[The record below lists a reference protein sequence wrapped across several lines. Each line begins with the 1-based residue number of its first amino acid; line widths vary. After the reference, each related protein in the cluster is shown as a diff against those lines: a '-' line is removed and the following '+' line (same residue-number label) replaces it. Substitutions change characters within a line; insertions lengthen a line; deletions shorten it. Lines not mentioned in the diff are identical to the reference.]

1 MKKFLAVLTIISTL
15 IGLMALSAFAAVP
28 TKNGVYEV
36 PVQLKHAEKDTESM
50 GNSYILHTALLEIKN
65 GIKYITIVSDST
77 VMNLEFSYYTDGSV
91 SGSTQSAEKVENVKI
106 GGKTYSVGY
115 RFPVKGT
122 GQLVG
127 VKFKASIMPISP
139 SARVYIDYDNSVL
152 ISSSEEA
159 STLTP
164 TKNPSS
170 ASSETKPS
178 TTQNSGQNLT
188 TSSEKNK
195 GVTEKSSDTIETETV
210 PTSEEPV
217 LNENVSQ
224 VILKESEAEETTL
237 STQLQEENNS
247 NSGLIT
253 GIIIAVVIIAG
264 AAAAIVIKAHIK
276 K

>member
-1 MKKFLAVLTIISTL
+1 MKKIIAVLTIISAL

-65 GIKYITIVSDST
+65 GTKYITIVSDST

-247 NSGLIT
+247 NGGLIT

-264 AAAAIVIKAHIK
+264 AAAAIVIKTHIK

>member
-1 MKKFLAVLTIISTL
+1 MKKIIAVLTIISAL

-65 GIKYITIVSDST
+65 GTKYITIVSDST

-122 GQLVG
+122 EQLVG

-188 TSSEKNK
+188 TSSEK
-195 GVTEKSSDTIETETV
+195 SSDTIETETV

-224 VILKESEAEETTL
+224 VILEESEAEETTL

-253 GIIIAVVIIAG
+253 GIIIAVVIITG
-264 AAAAIVIKAHIK
+264 AAAAIVIKTHIK

>member
-1 MKKFLAVLTIISTL
+1 MKKIIAVLTIISAL

-65 GIKYITIVSDST
+65 GTKYITIVSDST

-122 GQLVG
+122 EQLVG

-188 TSSEKNK
+188 TTSEKNK
-195 GVTEKSSDTIETETV
+195 GVTEKNSDTIETETV
-210 PTSEEPV
+210 LTSEESV

-224 VILKESEAEETTL
+224 VILEESEAEETTL
-237 STQLQEENNS
+237 STQTQEENNS
-247 NSGLIT
+247 NGGLIA

-264 AAAAIVIKAHIK
+264 AAAAIVIKTHFK

>member
-1 MKKFLAVLTIISTL
+1 MKKFLAVLTIISAL

-65 GIKYITIVSDST
+65 GTKYITIVSDST

-224 VILKESEAEETTL
+224 VILEESEAEETTL
-237 STQLQEENNS
+237 STQTQEENNS
-247 NSGLIT
+247 NGGLIA

-264 AAAAIVIKAHIK
+264 AAATIVIKTHFK

>member
-1 MKKFLAVLTIISTL
+1 MKKIIAVLTIISAL

-65 GIKYITIVSDST
+65 GTKYITIVSDST

-178 TTQNSGQNLT
+178 TTQSSGQNLT

-247 NSGLIT
+247 NGGLIT

-264 AAAAIVIKAHIK
+264 AAAAIVIKTHIK

>member
-1 MKKFLAVLTIISTL
+1 MKKIIAVLTIISAL

-65 GIKYITIVSDST
+65 GTKYITIVSDST

-115 RFPVKGT
+115 RFPVKGI

-178 TTQNSGQNLT
+178 TTQSSGQNLT

-253 GIIIAVVIIAG
+253 GIIIAVVIISG
-264 AAAAIVIKAHIK
+264 AAAAIVIKTHIK

>member
-1 MKKFLAVLTIISTL
+1 MKKIIAVLTVISAL
-15 IGLMALSAFAAVP
+15 IGLMALSAYAAVP
-28 TKNGVYEV
+28 TENGVYEV

-50 GNSYILHTALLEIKN
+50 GNRYILHTALLEIKN
-65 GIKYITIVSDST
+65 GTKYITIVSDST
-77 VMNLEFSYYTDGSV
+77 VMNLEFSYYADGSV

-115 RFPVKGT
+115 RFPVKGS

-139 SARVYIDYDNSVL
+139 SARVYIDYDDSVL
-152 ISSSEEA
+152 ISSSEES

-164 TKNPSS
+164 TKSPNS
-170 ASSETKPS
+170 ASSETKPN
-178 TTQNSGQNLT
+178 TTQNSSQNLT
-188 TSSEKNK
+188 TFSEKK
-195 GVTEKSSDTIETETV
+195 EDISEKINDAIETKTV
-210 PTSEEPV
+210 LTSEESV

-224 VILKESEAEETTL
+224 AILEESEAEETTL
-237 STQLQEENNS
+237 STQIQEENNS
-247 NSGLIT
+247 NGGLIA

-264 AAAAIVIKAHIK
+264 AAAAIVIKTHIK

>member
-1 MKKFLAVLTIISTL
+1 MKKIIAVLTVISAL

-36 PVQLKHAEKDTESM
+36 PVKLKHAEKDTESM

-65 GIKYITIVSDST
+65 GTKYITIVSDST

-170 ASSETKPS
+170 AFSETKPS

-188 TSSEKNK
+188 TSSEKNESI
-195 GVTEKSSDTIETETV
+195 TEKISDTIETETV
-210 PTSEEPV
+210 PTSEESV

-224 VILKESEAEETTL
+224 VILEESEAEETTL
-237 STQLQEENNS
+237 STQTQEENNS
-247 NSGLIT
+247 NGGLIA

-264 AAAAIVIKAHIK
+264 AAAAIVIKTHFK